1 VLVIIVRSLTLVTLS
16 VALLVGCRPATHSPT
31 HSPTQSTVVTVQE
44 SDAGKNIDAKAG
56 QTIVIRLTSNRSTG
70 YRWLLQPGSGVLES
84 LSDASYTP
92 NAPSDA
98 GGGGVESW
106 SFRAQHSGQETLRFE
121 YRRPWENGVQAA
133 KTLSFP
139 VTVR

>member
-1 VLVIIVRSLTLVTLS
+1 MLVSVARSLTLVALS
-16 VALLVGCRPATHSPT
+16 VALLVGCSPPAHSPA
-31 HSPTQSTVVTVQE
+31 HSTVVTVQE
-44 SDAGKNIDAKAG
+44 SDAGKSIAAKAG
-56 QTIVIRLTSNRSTG
+56 QTIVIRLESNRSTG

-92 NAPSDA
+92 RAPGEVGEA
-98 GGGGVESW
+98 GIETW

>member
-1 VLVIIVRSLTLVTLS
+1 MLVIIVRSLTLVALS
-16 VALLVGCRPATHSPT
+16 VALLVGCRPAT